1 MGHKR
6 CKKPKDPKKRV
17 PVPEGAQVYKDGRVI
32 IYLKRGRK
40 DRKRVVIGEAC
51 FGETD
56 ENGKLLMYPNTK
68 YEEYCKNDCA
78 KARAGSSGE
87 VRDMPPDVIHVGLYI
102 LVLGIVYKLG
112 IYQILIDVYNAQIAN
127 AIIDLA
133 MFYIFI
139 CQNDLNVMAAKM
151 NEQLMFS
158 IQSYSDTWYGDL
170 FKHEDDPISVDDAHN
185 KEVMIRWVTHVKVDL
200 FEKAGYVFKSAAL
213 TLDGTNWK
221 NQSKTNTEARVGKA
235 KTGEVTKIVGSMFC
249 VVANGKYKGMPLA
262 YYPTIGSDP
271 DSKTSKEMIA
281 FFHGFGLNPETVL
294 ADRAFCTDDFMKG
307 CEELFI
313 PFLLMMHDNYAG
325 AKTMFELY
333 SDLIRW
339 NYDYRIRGKGLTFGI
354 SEEGHKVFGP
364 ESKNPNRTA
373 NLGEFFNAVRAFASI
388 KKLIDNLDNYIEA
401 LTKELEYFNA
411 KRRKRAQIA
420 DNGNA
425 TEVTSDTV
433 SNDELIKRALK
444 ELDDAGIRVSS
455 DYQNYLTIEYSVKED
470 KYKIIE
476 NAEALRKECNSYGYY
491 CLVSSSTLTAQEM
504 SDKYAL
510 RDTSEK
516 VFSAAK
522 SWIGFESFEVSG
534 VTSYHGKLFSCFIA
548 IIIRNRIEYECRNYS
563 KNKVLDTND
572 FIARLDTITYKR
584 SGSTYQY
591 TGQTSTEQLEILAR
605 YGINEEML
613 KQLGDLVNARDNEK
627 LISELSLIA
636 RTIPGTE
643 TGPKGKQPD
652 NTSGAS
658 DSNVPSNDQ
667 PKKRGHPVGVKNQA
681 TIEKEAKLAEENKRR
696 AEAGL
701 PPLNPHPGSGRK
713 NGSKNK
719 RTVQLEAELVE
730 VNKRRSDTGL
740 PPLDLKQYKR
750 YLKKLAETDASANE
764 SKQSTKSLSCSSA
777 DKPKRGGRNGGSI
790 NNKTRKQEEY
800 DRQLSLETGIDIIG
814 DNPPPRPWD
823 NATRYAENKRRA
835 KLRQQAEEIRKRN
848 SNS

>member
-1 MGHKR
+1 MGHTR
-6 CKKPKDPKKRV
+6 CKKPKDPKERV

-56 ENGKLLMYPNTK
+56 GNGRLLMYPNSK

-78 KARAGSSGE
+78 KARAGASGE
-87 VRDMPPDVIHVGLYI
+87 VRAMPPDVIHVGLYI
-102 LVLGIVYKLG
+102 LVLGIVYELG

-133 MFYIFI
+133 MFYILI
-139 CQNDLNVMAAKM
+139 RQDDLNVMFDNM

-158 IQSYSDTWYGDL
+158 IQSYSDTWYCDL

-185 KEVMIRWVTHVKVDL
+185 KEFMIRWVRHVKEDL
-200 FEKAGYVFKSAAL
+200 FEKLGYILKNVDL
-213 TLDGTNWK
+213 ILDGTNWI
-221 NQSKTNTEARVGKA
+221 NQSKTNTEASAGKA
-235 KTGEVTKIVGSMFC
+235 KTGEITTIVGSMFC
-249 VVANGKYKGMPLA
+249 VIGSGKYKGMPLA
-262 YYPTIGSDP
+262 YNPTFGSDP

-281 FFHGFGLNPETVL
+281 FLQGFGLTPESML

-307 CEELFI
+307 CEELLLPFI
-313 PFLLMMHDNYAG
+313 LMMHDNYAG
-325 AKTMFELY
+325 AQTMFNLY

-339 NYDYRIRGKGLTFGI
+339 NYDYRIRGHGLTFGI
-354 SEEGHKVFGP
+354 SEKGHKVFGP

-373 NLGEFFNAVRAFASI
+373 NLGEFFNAVRSFASI
-388 KKLIDNLDNYIEA
+388 KKLFDKLDNYTEA
-401 LTKELEYFNA
+401 LAKEIEFFEV

-420 DNGNA
+420 NNGNA
-425 TEVTSDTV
+425 VENTSDTV
-433 SNDELIKRALK
+433 SKDELIKRALK
-444 ELDDAGIRVSS
+444 ELDDAGIKVLAE
-455 DYQNYLTIEYSVKED
+455 YQDYLTIDYNVD
-470 KYKIIE
+470 DGKYIIVE
-476 NAEALRKECNSYGYY
+476 NTEALRKECNSYGYY
-491 CLVSSSTLTAQEM
+491 CLVSSSDLTAQEM
-504 SDKYAL
+504 SDKYSL
-510 RDTSEK
+510 RDTAEK

-522 SWIGFESFEVSG
+522 SCLGFDSFKVSG
-534 VTSYHGKLFSCFIA
+534 TQSYHGKLFSCFIA

-563 KNKVLDTND
+563 KNKVLDTNT
-572 FIARLDTITYKR
+572 FIARLNSITYKR

-591 TGQTSTEQLEILAR
+591 TGQTSTEQLTILAR

-652 NTSGAS
+652 NTSEAS
-658 DSNVPSNDQ
+658 DSKVPSNDQ
-667 PKKRGHPVGVKNQA
+667 PKKRGRSKGVKNKA
-681 TIEKEAKLAEENKRR
+681 TVEKEAKLAEENKRR

-713 NGSKNK
+713 KGSKNK
-719 RTVQLEAELVE
+719 KTLQLEEELVE

-750 YLKKLAETDASANE
+750 YLKKLAESDASANE
-764 SKQSTKSLSCSSA
+764 SKQSSKPLSCSSA
-777 DKPKRGGRNGGSI
+777 DKPKRGGRTSGSI
-790 NNKTRKQEEY
+790 NNKTLKQEEY

-848 SNS
+848 SKS